1 MHKRLQTRLCDYG
14 DASESL
20 SSAREKAGVHETS
33 ALRVFNR
40 LQRIDLYKKS
50 VKKHLSPSRRR
61 ALYRVFLQ
69 SAVLGKG
76 VLEPSPLGG
85 PAANHR
91 LHDVKNFAK
100 NEG

>member
-50 VKKHLSPSRRR
+50 VKKHLSPSRQRGP
-61 ALYRVFLQ
+61 YHFFCKVYMRVMAI
-69 SAVLGKG
+69 S
-76 VLEPSPLGG
+76 G
-85 PAANHR
+85 PASRGLPGSLSRFN
-91 LHDVKNFAK
+91 K
-100 NEG
+100 

>member
-61 ALYRVFLQ
+61 VA
-69 SAVLGKG
+69 
-76 VLEPSPLGG
+76 
-85 PAANHR
+85 HR
-91 LHDVKNFAK
+91 LFVKTETLYELTLRPRRLVAS
-100 NEG
+100 

>member
-61 ALYRVFLQ
+61 ALHYFFLQ
-69 SAVLGKG
+69 FEDRGKFVERQRQPGRSKSASGFNQCKVL
-76 VLEPSPLGG
+76 
-85 PAANHR
+85 
-91 LHDVKNFAK
+91 
-100 NEG
+100 